1 MSARHLSQWN
11 PTIAPPS
18 VKPAPVSEA
27 PSDIRHLVGPET
39 EFVSPELPTAVLVFH
54 GIGEE
59 VRFETVSRAASLIL
73 MEAKER
79 KAKNIAVVIRSV
91 PTDDKATALDVRSEL
106 SWTEADGTH
115 RRVDVYEAYWAP
127 LTMGQVTYS
136 ETVSFLA
143 ASGWN
148 GLRGT
153 ILSGKAGS
161 FCRWLFGGFRELRTT
176 AGTLPILVV
185 LMAIVGFVAAI
196 IAMSVSAV
204 AGVAK
209 YAGSGDRAGVVNA
222 ANFIYN
228 QIAIPWNWI
237 LRFAGNGM
245 NGQNWVEHATFNSSL
260 SRAFW
265 WQGLLAFFLWAALI
279 ACAFWLRDVLTQ
291 YAGSLVAYLSPY
303 KDSKFEKLRAEIQ
316 QVGMDAANLIYEG
329 YKLPSKWIPKYER
342 IVILG
347 HSLGSVIAY
356 DTLNKMINVEAARNR
371 QGDPNPAVDRT
382 RALITFG
389 SPLDKTAFLFRVQ
402 LNVGSN
408 SLDEEGS
415 LRETMVSAVQP
426 LIADYKYRFNPDRL
440 PHGPNWI
447 NLWSRM
453 DIVSGHLDYYDDPDV
468 IKAEEEKKALH
479 SKDKKA
485 QHEKSKIQGLC
496 VQNLKDPG
504 AWIPIAA
511 HNQYWT
517 TKLLRSTVYDELF

>member
-11 PTIAPPS
+11 PTLAPPS
-18 VKPAPVSEA
+18 EKPAPVLEELSK
-27 PSDIRHLVGPET
+27 IRHLIRPET
-39 EFVSPELPTAVLVFH
+39 ESVSPELPTAVLVFH

-59 VRFETVSRAASLIL
+59 VRFETLSRAASLIL
-73 MEAKER
+73 TEAKER
-79 KAKNIAVVIRSV
+79 KATDIKVVIRSV
-91 PTDDKATALDVRSEL
+91 PKDDKAAQLEVRTEL
-106 SWTEADGTH
+106 SWTEANGTE
-115 RRVDVYEAYWAP
+115 RRVDVYEVYWAP
-127 LTMGQVTYS
+127 LTLGKVTYAQ
-136 ETVSFLA
+136 TVSFLA

-153 ILSGKAGS
+153 VFSGTPGS
-161 FCRWLFGGFRELRTT
+161 FWRWLFGDFRELKTT
-176 AGTLPILVV
+176 AGTLPLLVV
-185 LMAIVGFVAAI
+185 LMLIIGFIAAVIAMAASALAGFV
-196 IAMSVSAV
+196 
-204 AGVAK
+204 K
-209 YAGSGDRAGVVNA
+209 YVGSGDRAGVVNA
-222 ANFIYN
+222 ANFVYN

-237 LRFAGNGM
+237 LREVGGLFGGP
-245 NGQNWVEHATFNSSL
+245 GWVEQLTFNPVL

-265 WQGLLAFFLWAALI
+265 WQGLLAFSIWVGLI
-279 ACAFWLRDVLTQ
+279 YLAFWLRNVLTV

-303 KDSKFEKLRAEIQ
+303 KDSQFEKLRSDIQ
-316 QVGMDAANLIYEG
+316 QVGLDAANLIYEG
-329 YKLPSKWIPKYER
+329 YKLPSKWIPEYEK

-356 DTLNKMINVEAARNR
+356 DTLNAMINMEAARNQ

-402 LNVGSN
+402 LNIESH

-426 LIADYKYRFNPDRL
+426 LIADYKYRFDPARL

-447 NLWSRM
+447 NLWSRR
-453 DIVSGHLDYYDDPDV
+453 DIISGHLDYYDDPAV
-468 IKAEEEKKALH
+468 KEAEEKKARQ
-479 SKDKKA
+479 SKGKNAKGTP
-485 QHEKSKIQGLC
+485 EGPC
-496 VQNLKDPG
+496 VHNLKDPG

>member
-1 MSARHLSQWN
+1 MSSRRLSQWN

-18 VKPAPVSEA
+18 VKPAPEPRA
-27 PSDIRHLVGPET
+27 PSEIKSLIGPEI
-39 EFVSPELPTAVLVFH
+39 ELAPPELPTAVLVFH

-59 VRFETVSRAASLIL
+59 VRFETLSRAASLIL
-73 MEAKER
+73 TEAKER
-79 KAKNIAVVIRSV
+79 DATGVSVVVRSV
-91 PTDDKATALDVRSEL
+91 PKDDKAAQLEVRSEL
-106 SWTEADGTH
+106 SWTEADGAE
-115 RRVDVYEAYWAP
+115 RRVHVYEVYWAP
-127 LTMGQVTYS
+127 LTMGQVSYS

-153 ILSGKAGS
+153 VFSGNAGS
-161 FCRWLFGGFRELRTT
+161 FWRWLFGDFRELKTT
-176 AGTLPILVV
+176 AGTLPLLVV
-185 LMAIVGFVAAI
+185 LMGIIGFIAAM
-196 IAMSVSAV
+196 IAMAASAA
-204 AGVAK
+204 AGALK
-209 YAGSGDRAGVVNA
+209 YAGSGDKAGIVNA
-222 ANFIYN
+222 LNFIYN

-237 LRFAGNGM
+237 VKFAGRFIGGPGWALHM
-245 NGQNWVEHATFNSSL
+245 TLSSSL
-260 SRAFW
+260 PRAFW
-265 WQGLLAFFLWAALI
+265 WQWLLVFLFWAALI
-279 ACAFWLRDVLTQ
+279 AFAFWLRDVLTQ

-303 KDSKFEKLRAEIQ
+303 KDSKFEKLRTSIQ
-316 QVGMDAANLIYEG
+316 QVGLDGANLIYEG
-329 YKLPSKWIPKYER
+329 YKLPSKWIPKYDKV
-342 IVILG
+342 VILG

-356 DTLNKMINVEAARNR
+356 DTLNAMINIEAARNQ

-402 LNVGSN
+402 LDVESH

-426 LIADYKYRFNPDRL
+426 LIADYQYRFKPGRV
-440 PHGPNWI
+440 PEGPKWI

-453 DIVSGHLDYYDDPDV
+453 DIISGHLDYYDDPDV
-468 IKAEEEKKALH
+468 RKAEEEKAQKA
-479 SKDKKA
+479 KGKPTR
-485 QHEKSKIQGLC
+485 KSDGPC
-496 VQNLKDPG
+496 VLNLKDPG